1 MIELFHMDCMEYV
14 ATLPDKAVEL
24 AIVDPPYAVSASDG
38 SFGRGGLGNNGHSPS
53 PVRKDLKHYGNA
65 NKTPNAEYFRELFRV
80 SKNQII
86 WGSNFYPEHL
96 KHSGAIV
103 WDKMKDCN
111 PVLSDAELAYQ
122 SFDKLVRIFRF
133 QWFGF
138 VKQAGSFEGGL
149 SQVLH
154 PNQKPV
160 RLYEW
165 CLQNYAK
172 SGDRILDTHLGSG
185 SSAIACHNLGF
196 DMVGVELDESYFK
209 AAVERLENHK
219 QQIKLFDRDHFS
231 SSHDQ
236 AQGDMKTDDSLL
248 F

>member
-1 MIELFHMDCMEYV
+1 ME
-14 ATLPDKAVEL
+14 AMRQMPDKAFDL

-65 NKTPNAEYFRELFRV
+65 NKTPDAEYFRELFRV

-138 VKQAGSFEGGL
+138 VKQAGSFESGL
-149 SQVLH
+149 SQVIH

-172 SGDRILDTHLGSG
+172 PGDKILDTHLGSG
-185 SSAIACHNLGF
+185 SIAIACDTLGY
-196 DMVGVELDESYFK
+196 DLVGCEIDAEYYESAK
-209 AAVERLENHK
+209 KRIEEQKR
-219 QQIKLFDRDHFS
+219 QGKLFDVCV
-231 SSHDQ
+231 
-236 AQGDMKTDDSLL
+236 
-248 F
+248 